1 MSTVIA
7 FPAAGTVP
15 VRRGTT
21 KRRGGDGR
29 RREGAEI
36 IILPVVRIERHD
48 AKLPGPVQFGSG
60 GRRTH

>member
-7 FPAAGTVP
+7 FPAADTVP
-15 VRRGTT
+15 VRRGAT
-21 KRRGGDGR
+21 KRRDLEGG

-36 IILPVVRIERHD
+36 IILPVVRIERYD
-48 AKLPGPVQFGSG
+48 APLPGPVQFGSG